1 MRSHHPGERLDG
13 ASPRAFS
20 RAERRGGEPE
30 QRRERGG
37 GGVRGGRESVSPLE
51 RRRAPSVRES
61 KQPFRHQ
68 RVSLIGHAHPPQ
80 RIALRGVESC
90 GDDDEIRVETF
101 GDGIDDEVKRGEVIG
116 VAQALL
122 LPRDV
127 HVEPLPS
134 ARADLGRRP
143 RPGIKSVAVAM
154 QRDVQH
160 PRVFVED
167 VLNAVAV
174 VHVPIQDEHPPRGA
188 SLERD
193 ARGDRGVVE
202 ETETGGAAAIGVVSR
217 RSDDGERAIARP
229 RRHGQCSLARRPRRR
244 SRASLGVSG
253 PVDVSLALHA
263 LVGRRIER
271 RANRRQV
278 CLRVTRQQFRVR
290 RLARRHA
297 FAPRLQTR
305 LSELFHDGGVSRGTL
320 EMMRGTRVELHHVR
334 VQETDSRGSR
344 LAHRARTRLATRRGR
359 HQRLGLEFS
368 RERSRRRRVLLGFHR
383 SQFFSPRV
391 SERCERRRR
400 RGAHVATRTGFTRG
414 TRVWAVRLDRLHAM
428 AGVERGRRRF
438 SPGVPSRRRGRGR
451 SRRRRRR
458 GKRRAPRPLAC
469 VPRGIRA
476 RIRLG
481 GGGGSDVLALVSH
494 DELGASFRGG
504 ARAGR
509 VRGGGEGR
517 RGRLGEESGE
527 NAVGGKRRRV
537 VGRRRESRRTP
548 GGRRGGREAVWS
560 GRFERDA
567 LERKCEVVDG
577 RPRSGS
583 HPGPGI
589 VRLLVRTPMAEKVH
603 RDQAGPPKCASRCA
617 PGDAEGHSKA
627 TTLSRKNRN

>member
-1 MRSHHPGERLDG
+1 
-13 ASPRAFS
+13 
-20 RAERRGGEPE
+20 
-30 QRRERGG
+30 
-37 GGVRGGRESVSPLE
+37 
-51 RRRAPSVRES
+51 
-61 KQPFRHQ
+61 
-68 RVSLIGHAHPPQ
+68 
-80 RIALRGVESC
+80 
-90 GDDDEIRVETF
+90 
-101 GDGIDDEVKRGEVIG
+101 
-116 VAQALL
+116 
-122 LPRDV
+122 
-127 HVEPLPS
+127 
-134 ARADLGRRP
+134 
-143 RPGIKSVAVAM
+143 
-154 QRDVQH
+154 
-160 PRVFVED
+160 
-167 VLNAVAV
+167 
-174 VHVPIQDEHPPRGA
+174 
-188 SLERD
+188 
-193 ARGDRGVVE
+193 
-202 ETETGGAAAIGVVSR
+202 
-217 RSDDGERAIARP
+217 
-229 RRHGQCSLARRPRRR
+229 
-244 SRASLGVSG
+244 
-253 PVDVSLALHA
+253 
-263 LVGRRIER
+263 
-271 RANRRQV
+271 
-278 CLRVTRQQFRVR
+278 
-290 RLARRHA
+290 
-297 FAPRLQTR
+297 
-305 LSELFHDGGVSRGTL
+305 
-320 EMMRGTRVELHHVR
+320 MMRGTRVELHHVR

-458 GKRRAPRPLAC
+458 GKRRGSSPARGRSPRRSGADS
-469 VPRGIRA
+469 PR
-476 RIRLG
+476 

-527 NAVGGKRRRV
+527 ETVGGKRRRV
-537 VGRRRESRRTP
+537 VGRRRESRGTP
-548 GGRRGGREAVWS
+548 GGVAADARRS
-560 GRFERDA
+560 GPGVLSAMRSSV
-567 LERKCEVVDG
+567 KCEVVDG
-577 RPRSGS
+577 RPRPGS

-603 RDQAGPPKCASRCA
+603 RDQAGAPKCASRCA